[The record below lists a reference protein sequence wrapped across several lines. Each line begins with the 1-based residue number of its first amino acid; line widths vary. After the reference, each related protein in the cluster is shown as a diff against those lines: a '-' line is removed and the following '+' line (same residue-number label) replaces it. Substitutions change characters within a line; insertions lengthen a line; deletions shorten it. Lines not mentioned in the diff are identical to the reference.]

1 MWAVVIIGIAI
12 AIAIIAAI
20 TGSESIMGV
29 DLNTAMPMIGGVL
42 IASALAVGAISN
54 YRGQMGEA
62 MKAVVG
68 WLAITLVIVA
78 GYTYRFELAGV
89 GNRIAG
95 SVVPGLTLFGSGGE
109 VTVSRSAD
117 GHFQFTM
124 LANGQSMRVM
134 LDTGASSVVL
144 RAEDAALMGI
154 KLQESDY
161 SVSVRTANG
170 RTQSAPVTLK
180 TLEIGGIREENVRAL
195 VAKPGLLGENLL
207 GMTFLERLSSYEV
220 RGDQLILRGKGS

>member
-12 AIAIIAAI
+12 AVAIIATI
-20 TGSESIMGV
+20 TGSGSVAGV
-29 DLNTAMPMIGGVL
+29 DLDTAMPMVGGVL
-42 IASALAVGAISN
+42 IASVLAAGTISS

-62 MKAVVG
+62 AKALAG
-68 WLAITLVIVA
+68 WLAITLVILA
-78 GYTYRFELAGV
+78 GYAYRFELSGI

-109 VTVSRSAD
+109 VTVSRAAD

-124 LANGQSMRVM
+124 LANGQSLRVM

-154 KLQESDY
+154 RLQDSDY
-161 SVSVRTANG
+161 TTTVRTANG

-180 TLEIGGIREENVRAL
+180 TLEIGNIREQNVRAL

-220 RGDQLILRGKGS
+220 RGDQ